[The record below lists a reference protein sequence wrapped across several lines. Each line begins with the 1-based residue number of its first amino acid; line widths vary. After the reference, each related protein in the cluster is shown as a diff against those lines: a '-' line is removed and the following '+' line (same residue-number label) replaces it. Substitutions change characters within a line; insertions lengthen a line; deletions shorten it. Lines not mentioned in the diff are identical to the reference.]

1 MPEYPLIE
9 ESPEELRTPT
19 GRRLDEITLEAVVEG
34 AVSMEDLRVSAGA
47 LELQA
52 QIAAEASRP
61 HLAGNLRRAAELVDV
76 PEEKILEVYNA
87 LRPGRASREKLLALA
102 DELETEYS
110 APLCAALV
118 REASGC

>member
-1 MPEYPLIE
+1 LPEYPLIE